1 MKAQGINKSTLEL
14 GKIAARI
21 VDLHLLLGTLAY
33 LSLINK
39 MWVNDIKLGLP
50 EKKLYVAMRKF
61 SRIGGGTVEDRRNPW
76 FQLIQFHGKKTV
88 DRNLK

>member
-1 MKAQGINKSTLEL
+1 
-14 GKIAARI
+14 
-21 VDLHLLLGTLAY
+21 
-33 LSLINK
+33 

>member
-1 MKAQGINKSTLEL
+1 MKAQGINKSTIEL
-14 GKIAARI
+14 GKMAARI

-50 EKKLYVAMRKF
+50 EKNCML
-61 SRIGGGTVEDRRNPW
+61 
-76 FQLIQFHGKKTV
+76 Q
-88 DRNLK
+88 

>member
-1 MKAQGINKSTLEL
+1 M
-14 GKIAARI
+14 AARI

-50 EKKLYVAMRKF
+50 EKKLYVAIRRF
-61 SRIGGGTVEDRRNPW
+61 SRIGGGTVEDRRNHW